1 MNSKQIFLLGT
12 AIAALVALGAAAG
25 YWFATSRSAGHGNP
39 SPVTHTGPA
48 ADASGRPVLYWYD
61 PMKPDQH
68 FDKPGKS
75 PFMDME
81 LLPKYGSADSEADN
95 GVRID
100 PRLIQNTGVRLASVE
115 KGRLARGL
123 EAVGTLTFNERLV
136 TVVQARTAGLVER
149 VYALAPNDVIPAGVP
164 LVDLRVPDWYGAQA
178 EYLALRQAGETG
190 LAGAA
195 RMRLLQLGMSEALV
209 AQVEK
214 TGVPQAVVTVTSP
227 QSGVLLEL
235 GVREGMTV
243 MPGQTLARINGIGS
257 VWLEAEVPEAQVA
270 GLAVGQ
276 PVSATFTAWPERRWT
291 GRISALLPVLE
302 RDVRTLRVRTEWPNP
317 DGQLRPGLYA
327 RVALQKTA
335 GPEQMLIPSEA
346 VIATGKRNV
355 VIVAGDAG
363 HFRPAE
369 VTVGRENDGKTEI
382 LAGLQ
387 QGEQIVVS
395 GQFLID
401 SEASLKGVLARME
414 KTGDQK

>member
-1 MNSKQIFLLGT
+1 MNSKQAVLMG
-12 AIAALVALGAAAG
+12 AAVVVLVALGVGVG
-25 YWFATSRSAGHGNP
+25 YRLTASRPTGQDNP
-39 SPVTHTGPA
+39 SSATHPGVA
-48 ADASGRPVLYWYD
+48 ADSSARPVLYWYD

-81 LLPKYGSADSEADN
+81 LVPMYGGESAADN

-100 PRLIQNTGVRLASVE
+100 PRLTQNIGVRLATVE

-136 TVVQARTAGLVER
+136 TVVQARTGGLVER
-149 VYALAPNDVIPAGVP
+149 VYARAPNDVIPAGAA
-164 LVDLRVPDWYGAQA
+164 LADLRVPDWYAAQT
-178 EYLALRQAGETG
+178 EYLALRQSGEAA
-190 LAGAA
+190 LADAA
-195 RMRLLQLGMSEALV
+195 RIRLLQLGMTEALV
-209 AQVEK
+209 ARVEK
-214 TGVPQAVVTVTSP
+214 RGAPQAVVTVTAP
-227 QSGVLLEL
+227 QGGVLLEL
-235 GVREGMTV
+235 GVREGMTI
-243 MPGQTLARINGIGS
+243 MLGQTLARINGIGS
-257 VWLEAEVPEAQVA
+257 VWLDAEVPEAQAA

-276 PVSATFTAWPERRWT
+276 PVSATFTIWPGRT
-291 GRISALLPVLE
+291 FAGRITVLLPALE
-302 RDVRTLRVRTEWPNP
+302 RDTHTLRVRMEWPNP
-317 DGQLRPGLYA
+317 NGTLRPGMYA
-327 RVALQKTA
+327 QVTLQETE
-335 GPEQMLIPSEA
+335 GPDKLLIPSEA

-355 VIVAGDAG
+355 VIVAGDAE

-369 VTVGRENDGKTEI
+369 VTVGRENGGKTEI

-401 SEASLKGVLARME
+401 SEASLKGALARME

>member
-1 MNSKQIFLLGT
+1 MNSKQLFLMGA
-12 AIAALVALGAAAG
+12 AIAALVMLGAVAG
-25 YWFATSRSAGHGNP
+25 YWFATNRSAGHDNP
-39 SPVTHTGPA
+39 TLITHAAPA
-48 ADASGRPVLYWYD
+48 ADTSGRSVLYWYD

-81 LLPKYGSADSEADN
+81 LVPMYGGKSVTDN

-100 PRLIQNTGVRLASVE
+100 PRLLQNTGVRLATVE
-115 KGRLARGL
+115 KGRLARGF
-123 EAVGTLTFNERLV
+123 EAIGTLTFNDRLV

-149 VYALAPNDVIPAGVP
+149 VYALAPNDVIPAGMP

-178 EYLALRQAGETG
+178 EYLALRQTEETG
-190 LAGAA
+190 LVAAA
-195 RMRLLQLGMSEALV
+195 RMRLLQLGMREALV

-214 TGVPQAVVTVTSP
+214 TGVPQAVVTVTAP
-227 QSGVLLEL
+227 QSGVLMEL

-257 VWLEAEVPEAQVA
+257 VWLDAEVPEAQAA
-270 GLAVGQ
+270 GLSVGQ
-276 PVSATFTAWPERRWT
+276 TVSATFTTWPGRTFT
-291 GRISALLPVLE
+291 GRISALLPTLE
-302 RDVRTLRVRTEWPNP
+302 PDTHTLRVRTEWTNP
-317 DGQLRPGLYA
+317 DGALRPGLYA
-327 RVALQKTA
+327 RVSLLKTE
-335 GPEQMLIPSEA
+335 GPERLLIPSEA

-355 VIVAGDAG
+355 VIVAGDSG

-369 VTVGRENDGKTEI
+369 VVIGRESDGKTEV
-382 LAGLQ
+382 LSGLQ

-395 GQFLID
+395 GQFMID

>member
-1 MNSKQIFLLGT
+1 MNSKQAVLMG
-12 AIAALVALGAAAG
+12 AAVVVLVALGVGVGYRLAA
-25 YWFATSRSAGHGNP
+25 SRPTGQDNP
-39 SPVTHTGPA
+39 SSATHPGVA
-48 ADASGRPVLYWYD
+48 ADSSARPVLYWYD

-81 LLPKYGSADSEADN
+81 LVPMYGGESAADN

-100 PRLIQNTGVRLASVE
+100 PRLTQNIGVRLATVE

-136 TVVQARTAGLVER
+136 TVVQARSAGLVER

-164 LVDLRVPDWYGAQA
+164 LADLRVPDWYGAQA
-178 EYLALRQAGETG
+178 EYLALRQAGEAG
-190 LAGAA
+190 LAAAA
-195 RMRLLQLGMSEALV
+195 RVRLLQLGMSDALV

-214 TGVPQAVVTVTSP
+214 TGVPKAVVTVTVP
-227 QSGVLLEL
+227 QGGVLLEL

-257 VWLEAEVPEAQVA
+257 VWLDTEVPEAQAA
-270 GLAVGQ
+270 GLAVGL
-276 PVSATFTAWPERRWT
+276 PVSATFTAWPGRVFT
-291 GRISALLPVLE
+291 GRISALLPALE
-302 RDVRTLRVRTEWPNP
+302 RDTRTLRVRTEWPNP
-317 DGQLRPGLYA
+317 DGTLRPGLYA
-327 RVALQKTA
+327 RVSLLKPE
-335 GPEQMLIPSEA
+335 GPDRLLIPSEA
-346 VIATGKRNV
+346 VIATGKRSV

-369 VTVGRENDGKTEI
+369 ITPGREGDGKTEV
-382 LAGLQ
+382 LAGLH

-414 KTGDQK
+414 KSGDQK

>member
-1 MNSKQIFLLGT
+1 MMGKRVVGLAVLVLLCLMLGYGFGHRAEPQHEVAGRVATGAGTKQQ
-12 AIAALVALGAAAG
+12 
-25 YWFATSRSAGHGNP
+25 
-39 SPVTHTGPA
+39 
-48 ADASGRPVLYWYD
+48 VLYWYD

-81 LLPKYGSADSEADN
+81 LVPMYGESSAADN

-100 PRLIQNTGVRLASVE
+100 PRLLQNTGMRLATVE
-115 KGRLARGL
+115 KGRLARGF
-123 EAVGTLTFNERLV
+123 EAVGALTFNERLV
-136 TVVQARTAGLVER
+136 SVVQARSAGLVER

-164 LVDLRVPDWYGAQA
+164 LADLRVPDWYGAQA
-178 EYLALRQAGETG
+178 EYLALRQAGEAG
-190 LAGAA
+190 LAAAA
-195 RMRLLQLGMSEALV
+195 RVRLLQLGMSDALV

-214 TGVPQAVVTVTSP
+214 TGVPKAVVTVTVP
-227 QSGVLLEL
+227 QGGVLLEL

-257 VWLEAEVPEAQVA
+257 VWLDTEVPEAQAA
-270 GLAVGQ
+270 GLAVGL
-276 PVSATFTAWPERRWT
+276 PVSATFTAWPGRVFT
-291 GRISALLPVLE
+291 GRISALLPALE
-302 RDVRTLRVRTEWPNP
+302 RDTRTLRVRTEWPNP
-317 DGQLRPGLYA
+317 DGTLRPGLYA
-327 RVALQKTA
+327 RVSLLKPE
-335 GPEQMLIPSEA
+335 GPDRLLIPSEA
-346 VIATGKRNV
+346 VIATGKRSV

-369 VTVGRENDGKTEI
+369 ITPGREGDGKTEV

-387 QGEQIVVS
+387 QGEQVVVS